1 MSAAKLIMFTTFD
14 LDTFL
19 PIARKALGHG
29 VSSKADTEALSDELH
44 NMLCIAGLIEGDVL
58 DVEDF
63 YSLAYLIAA
72 DERDMP
78 VIVQVASM
86 PHIVADSVARG
97 VQAAVIA
104 GPLSGWLKAV
114 QKGCSDNVVPEVRKI
129 YNIIYKD
136 LDSRSLCGT
145 LKVRT
150 RQQDDSTFLLEH
162 KKS

>member
-1 MSAAKLIMFTTFD
+1 MSRVKLIMFSAFD
-14 LDTFL
+14 LSTFL
-19 PIARKALGHG
+19 PIARQALGHG
-29 VSSKADTEALSDELH
+29 VSSKADTEALSDELR
-44 NMLCIAGLIEGDVL
+44 NMLCIAGLIEGNVT

-63 YSLAYLIAA
+63 YSLSYLIAA

-78 VIVQVASM
+78 IIIQIASM
-86 PHIVADSVARG
+86 PHIVSDSVVRG
-97 VQAAVIA
+97 LQVAVVA

-114 QKGCSDNVVPEVRKI
+114 QKGCSDNVAPEIRKV

-150 RQQDDSTFLLEH
+150 RSQDDSTFLLEY

>member
-1 MSAAKLIMFTTFD
+1 MSAVKMIMFSAFD
-14 LDTFL
+14 LETFL

-29 VSSKADTEALSDELH
+29 VSSKADAEALSSELH
-44 NMLCIAGLIEGDVL
+44 NMLCVSGLIEGSVE

-78 VIVQVASM
+78 SIVQVASM

-97 VQAAVIA
+97 IQAAIIA
-104 GPLSGWLKAV
+104 GPISGWLKAV
-114 QKGCSDNVVPEVRKI
+114 RKGCDDHVSSEVRKI

-136 LDSRSLCGT
+136 LDSRSLCDT

-150 RQQDDSTFLLEH
+150 HQQDDSTFLLEY
-162 KKS
+162 KP